1 MNLPST
7 RLVDARIVERLSASE
22 QRALQRAEVT
32 IAKGM
37 RAFVAVG
44 LALKAIRDRRLYR
57 ADFFTFEEYCARR
70 WELSRPRGYELCAA
84 AEIVEDLSAIAD
96 ISSLPEK

>member
-1 MNLPST
+1 MKLPST
-7 RLVDARIVERLSASE
+7 RLVDARLVERLSASE
-22 QRALQRAEVT
+22 QRTLQRAEVT

-57 ADFFTFEEYCARR
+57 ERYGTFEEYSARR
-70 WELSRPRGYELCAA
+70 WELSRRRGYELCAA
-84 AEIVEDLSAIAD
+84 AEVVEVSI
-96 ISSLPEK
+96 

>member
-37 RAFVAVG
+37 KAFVAVG
-44 LALKAIRDRRLYR
+44 LALKAIRD
-57 ADFFTFEEYCARR
+57 
-70 WELSRPRGYELCAA
+70 
-84 AEIVEDLSAIAD
+84 
-96 ISSLPEK
+96 